1 MVPNGW
7 SKIKLGDLTK
17 VITSGSRDWA
27 KYYAESGSK
36 FIRMTNLNRHGI
48 HLLLDDLKYVSV
60 DSTSSDGKR
69 TALQA
74 GDILCSITAELG
86 KIGWIP
92 ENFGEAYI
100 NQHTALIR
108 IDAKKADSKFIAY
121 QLSSN
126 RINQVINSL
135 NDAGAKAGLNLP
147 TIKAIPIF
155 YPPLNEQQKIAQILS
170 TWDQAISA
178 TEKLIENSQKQKK
191 ALMQQLLTG
200 KKRLFDGNGV
210 SFSDTWKTYK
220 LGQLFKERVEIGR
233 DDLPLLSITADDG
246 VVYQEETGRKNTS
259 NEDKS
264 KYRRICVNDI
274 GYNTM
279 RMWQGRSSLSDK
291 DGIVSPA
298 YTIIIPSEKII
309 PRFAA
314 YLFKLP
320 KLVHVFYRHS
330 QGLVSDTW
338 NLKFT
343 HLKEISWSFPC
354 VEEQQ
359 KIADVLFLADQEIA
373 ILQDKLDY
381 LKQEKKALMQQLL
394 TGKKR
399 VKVAD

>member
-7 SKIKLGDLTK
+7 GENSLADIVKEKI
-17 VITSGSRDWA
+17 S
-27 KYYAESGSK
+27 Y
-36 FIRMTNLNRHGI
+36 GI
-48 HLLLDDLKYVSV
+48 VQAGPHIEGGIPYIK
-60 DSTSSDGKR
+60 SSDVKGIIIPK
-69 TALQA
+69 TLQCTSEEIHYKYRRSA
-74 GDILCSITAELG
+74 VHPGDIVFSLRGNIGESAIVPETLPEANLTQGTA
-86 KIGWIP
+86 
-92 ENFGEAYI
+92 
-100 NQHTALIR
+100 R
-108 IDAKKADSKFIAY
+108 ISVGHNHCNLFYYY
-121 QLSSN
+121 QLQSDSLLN
-126 RINQVINSL
+126 RINALSKGSTFKEISL
-135 NDAGAKAGLNLP
+135 EELRKVKVLS
-147 TIKAIPIF
+147 
-155 YPPLNEQQKIAQILS
+155 PPYTEQNKIAQILS

-178 TEKLIENSQKQKK
+178 TEKLIESSQKQKK

-399 VKVAD
+399 VKVAA